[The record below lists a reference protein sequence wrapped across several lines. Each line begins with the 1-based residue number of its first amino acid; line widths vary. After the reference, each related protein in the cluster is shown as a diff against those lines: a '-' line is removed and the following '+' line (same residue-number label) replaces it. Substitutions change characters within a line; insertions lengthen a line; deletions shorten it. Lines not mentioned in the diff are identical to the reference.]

1 MDDVVDLL
9 IAAIDTSGYKH
20 NWIARE
26 ARMAPGKFSK
36 IYHRRQIP
44 NVYEYNDIA
53 RAIGCDPQRLLANG
67 EIVVNLA
74 ELRGV
79 NTAMQ
84 GAIQTLTSWLPE
96 QPRIVSP
103 APVTPLSKPDARREG
118 PIVDAAANANAE
130 LLVEYQ
136 SERGSIPRD
145 AWNSSARMIARVRGD
160 SMDGG
165 PDPIRDGELAYL
177 KPTRS
182 PATVNGKVTLVR
194 HGEALYLKLFEKSGR
209 TIRLV
214 SANRA
219 HDDIV
224 IDARAESVQV
234 YGFVVGHRRAPE
246 LSR

>member
-9 IAAIDTSGYKH
+9 IAAIDASGYKH

-44 NVYEYNDIA
+44 NVYEYGNIA
-53 RAIGCDPQRLLANG
+53 RAIGRDPQRLLAND
-67 EIVVNLA
+67 EIVVNLS

-79 NTAMQ
+79 NAAMQ

-96 QPRIVSP
+96 QPRIASRTAP
-103 APVTPLSKPDARREG
+103 ATPLSKPDARREG
-118 PIVDAAANANAE
+118 PVVDAAANSNAE

-136 SERGSIPRD
+136 PERGDIPRD
-145 AWNSSARMIARVRGD
+145 AWNAGARMTARVRGD

-182 PATVNGKVTLVR
+182 PATANGKVTLVR
-194 HGEALYLKLFEKSGR
+194 HGEALYLKVFEKSGR

-214 SANRA
+214 SANRTA
-219 HDDIV
+219 HGDIV

-234 YGFVVGHRRAPE
+234 YGTVVGHRRAP
-246 LSR
+246 